1 MAAGLG
7 SRWVPKEPRTSFVSM
22 MSYYGVPVEEIARLA
37 GDASSRTTDII
48 YRREL
53 RPVITIGP
61 RSWTRFSVRGEDE
74 ERLQVPLGDHPAETS
89 AGTDVVDGEVL
100 RYSSA
105 EIRSRI
111 GSSSFS
117 GMYGWKPLSMAR
129 AALRR
134 TRFRRSVR
142 LG

>member
-1 MAAGLG
+1 M
-7 SRWVPKEPRTSFVSM
+7 
-22 MSYYGVPVEEIARLA
+22 
-37 GDASSRTTDII
+37 
-48 YRREL
+48 
-53 RPVITIGP
+53 
-61 RSWTRFSVRGEDE
+61 
-74 ERLQVPLGDHPAETS
+74 QVPLGDHPARIS

-111 GSSSFS
+111 GSRSFS
-117 GMYGWKPLSMAR
+117 GMYGWKPLSVAR

-134 TRFRRSVR
+134 TRFRRSAR